1 MTSSDCNKVLVSSP
15 HASAIA
21 VSVMPY
27 DGSIPA
33 CGNGYL
39 FYVEGKAFL
48 AHAMLKYGAKRDSI
62 FKLAAKT
69 WAQRISLSA

>member
-1 MTSSDCNKVLVSSP
+1 MISSDSNKVLVSSP
-15 HASAIA
+15 HISTIA

-48 AHAMLKYGAKRDSI
+48 AHAKIKQGSKRDSI
-62 FKLAAKT
+62 FKSAAKT
-69 WAQRISLSA
+69 WAQRISLSV

>member
-1 MTSSDCNKVLVSSP
+1 
-15 HASAIA
+15 
-21 VSVMPY
+21 MPY

-48 AHAMLKYGAKRDSI
+48 AHAKIKQGSKRDSI
-62 FKLAAKT
+62 FKSAAKT
-69 WAQRISLSA
+69 WAQRISLSV

>member
-1 MTSSDCNKVLVSSP
+1 
-15 HASAIA
+15 
-21 VSVMPY
+21 MPY

-69 WAQRISLSA
+69 WAQRISLSV

>member
-1 MTSSDCNKVLVSSP
+1 
-15 HASAIA
+15 
-21 VSVMPY
+21 MPY

-39 FYVEGKAFL
+39 FYVEGKAFM
-48 AHAMLKYGAKRDSI
+48 AHAKIKPGSTRDSI

-69 WAQRISLSA
+69 WAQRINLSV